1 MKDQNNKLFNR
12 DMKQAI
18 SLAIKIKDQ
27 YDKSKNN
34 PRDYSELKSDFN
46 NELYVDGG
54 AVRIMWE
61 VVQQRAV
68 KVKIYI
74 DWQLIYNKGQLAPFF
89 MKLKNILKTIGA
101 LHIMLG
107 LLIISL
113 LIFSVET
120 IAGDAS
126 SETLLLVRGTADVV
140 AASNLGIGCLLII
153 CSSIKDKASLRK
165 VLSGELAL
173 MFCFLAVA
181 LFNTFNAGTIVD
193 GGPPPPF
200 WIVLI
205 VNPLLCIYGLVNN
218 KNWNAHYLHKI
229 KNLIRI

>member
-1 MKDQNNKLFNR
+1 MILFNT
-12 DMKQAI
+12 
-18 SLAIKIKDQ
+18 
-27 YDKSKNN
+27 
-34 PRDYSELKSDFN
+34 
-46 NELYVDGG
+46 
-54 AVRIMWE
+54 
-61 VVQQRAV
+61 
-68 KVKIYI
+68 
-74 DWQLIYNKGQLAPFF
+74 DWQSIYNKGQLAPLF
-89 MKLKNILKTIGA
+89 MKLKNILKTTGA
-101 LHIMLG
+101 LHILLG
-107 LLIISL
+107 LLIIFL

-120 IAGDAS
+120 IAGKAS
-126 SETLLLVRGTADVV
+126 TETLLLVRGTADVV

-153 CSSIKDKASLRK
+153 CSSIRDKASLRK

-218 KNWNAHYLHKI
+218 KNWNSNSSHHFSNYSI
-229 KNLIRI
+229 D

>member
-1 MKDQNNKLFNR
+1 
-12 DMKQAI
+12 
-18 SLAIKIKDQ
+18 
-27 YDKSKNN
+27 
-34 PRDYSELKSDFN
+34 
-46 NELYVDGG
+46 
-54 AVRIMWE
+54 
-61 VVQQRAV
+61 
-68 KVKIYI
+68 
-74 DWQLIYNKGQLAPFF
+74 
-89 MKLKNILKTIGA
+89 MKLKNILKTTGA

-107 LLIISL
+107 LLIINL

-120 IAGDAS
+120 IAGNDAS
-126 SETLLLVRGTADVV
+126 SETLLLVRSTADVV

-218 KNWNAHYLHKI
+218 KN
-229 KNLIRI
+229 

>member
-1 MKDQNNKLFNR
+1 
-12 DMKQAI
+12 
-18 SLAIKIKDQ
+18 
-27 YDKSKNN
+27 
-34 PRDYSELKSDFN
+34 
-46 NELYVDGG
+46 
-54 AVRIMWE
+54 
-61 VVQQRAV
+61 
-68 KVKIYI
+68 
-74 DWQLIYNKGQLAPFF
+74 
-89 MKLKNILKTIGA
+89 
-101 LHIMLG
+101 MLG
-107 LLIISL
+107 LLIVSL

-140 AASNLGIGCLLII
+140 AASNLGIGGLLII

-165 VLSGELAL
+165 VLSGELSL

-205 VNPLLCIYGLVNN
+205 VNPILCIYGLLNN
-218 KNWNAHYLHKI
+218 KN
-229 KNLIRI
+229 